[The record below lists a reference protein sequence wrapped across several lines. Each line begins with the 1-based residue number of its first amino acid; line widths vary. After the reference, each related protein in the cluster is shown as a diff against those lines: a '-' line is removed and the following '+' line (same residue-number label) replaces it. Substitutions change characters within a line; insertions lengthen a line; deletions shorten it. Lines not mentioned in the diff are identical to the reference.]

1 MSAEEMRRRT
11 VSRLEVLAG
20 REMDKL
26 RRLRHGPGQVVQGE
40 KGMTSVPPVTIEYI
54 GVTHCEIVASV
65 EAIEKAIE
73 IINDT
78 YRVLTSPAAMPEEE
92 QEPQQQER
100 FYG

>member
-11 VSRLEVLAG
+11 VGRLEAMKDSEFG
-20 REMDKL
+20 KL

-40 KGMTSVPPVTIEYI
+40 KGMTAVPPVTIEYI

-65 EAIEKAIE
+65 EAIERAIE

-78 YRVLTSPAAMPEEE
+78 YRVLTSPASLPEEE

-100 FYG
+100 IY